1 MSEQKVHERRREFD
15 ADAKA
20 AEEAEAFENL
30 EHAEPSP
37 LVASL
42 SSAEMW
48 DGYAEQQAAE
58 VALHTAIDDLQAER
72 DVLLE
77 TQRKFG
83 ALMHKTMEERDSL
96 LEALR
101 ELVRALDETNW
112 SSWQTTARFHNEH
125 ERARAAIKAS
135 EGKAA

>member
-1 MSEQKVHERRREFD
+1 MST
-15 ADAKA
+15 ADDIKR
-20 AEEAEAFENL
+20 
-30 EHAEPSP
+30 

-58 VALHTAIDDLQAER
+58 VALHTAIDALQTER
-72 DVLLE
+72 DALLE

-96 LEALR
+96 LEALKEFVYEYDSGTLTETQR
-101 ELVRALDETNW
+101 IQKARLAIVKAL
-112 SSWQTTARFHNEH
+112 
-125 ERARAAIKAS
+125 AS
-135 EGKAA
+135 EGKVA

>member
-1 MSEQKVHERRREFD
+1 MSA
-15 ADAKA
+15 ADDIKRLAYA
-20 AEEAEAFENL
+20 LA
-30 EHAEPSP
+30 
-37 LVASL
+37 
-42 SSAEMW
+42 SAEMW

-96 LEALR
+96 LEALK
-101 ELVRALDETNW
+101 EFVYEYDSGTLTET
-112 SSWQTTARFHNEH
+112 QRIQKARL
-125 ERARAAIKAS
+125 AIVKAMAS

>member
-1 MSEQKVHERRREFD
+1 MST
-15 ADAKA
+15 ADDIKRLAYA
-20 AEEAEAFENL
+20 LA
-30 EHAEPSP
+30 
-37 LVASL
+37 
-42 SSAEMW
+42 SAEMW

-58 VALHTAIDDLQAER
+58 VALHNAIDALQSERDSLDERIGVLLKEYAGTLAER

-101 ELVRALDETNW
+101 ETLQLALLKWGNLDADAN
-112 SSWQTTARFHNEH
+112 QVFDKAN
-125 ERARAAIKAS
+125 AAIKAS